1 MLGRNRSSIMK
12 GNDIGVSNFIV
23 ILTCDRLSNPYSRLR
38 VPFYRKV
45 FEAIFLISFLVLYY
59 AVLMDRNLYIIS
71 TKELLLYVWIAAFAY
86 DEFGD
91 ITDSN
96 FTFYRMDFWS
106 IWDLSIIGI
115 GFTFLASS
123 LWPFN
128 N

>member
-1 MLGRNRSSIMK
+1 MK